1 MKMEKK
7 FEHIPVLLKESIQ
20 GLNIRANGIYVDGT
34 LGGAGHSLEI
44 LKNINSEGLL
54 IGIDRDEEALEVAK
68 ERLKKYKNVIFVKD
82 NHDNIEKILQD
93 LNIEKVDGILLDLGV
108 SSYQID
114 EKARG
119 FSYIGDAQLDMRMDK
134 EQKISAKN
142 IVNEYSQERLANIIF
157 DYGEER
163 YARQIAKNICEYREN
178 KQIETTKELVDII
191 EKSVPAYIRHKDG
204 HPAKKTFQAIRI
216 EVNDELKPLYNTV
229 ISCINKLNIGGRL
242 CIITFHS
249 LEDRIVKQAYNN
261 CLGKCTCPSDLPYC
275 VCNKKKL
282 GKLINRKPIVPSEEE
297 IKYNTRSKS
306 AKLRIFERN

>member
-229 ISCINKLNIGGRL
+229 ISCINKLNSGGRL